1 MVWYLKY
8 ISIKLS
14 RVHARACACVC
25 VFKESM
31 RESKAIEPFSFLHI
45 QEDTMLRILAVLL
58 FLSDFETFYD

>member
-1 MVWYLKY
+1 MNGMVFKIYLNKA
-8 ISIKLS
+8 I
-14 RVHARACACVC
+14 ARARARVC